1 MKWSSAVLLLA
12 SLTPF
17 VCLGQGLPGIESLFG
32 DDVAA
37 RVVTREGQ
45 VSLYRDNTYWAID
58 SGDTVRVRQVVVTG
72 ADGHATFRVSDGS
85 SFEVFPNSQ
94 VTFRAN
100 PGSLRDI
107 LDVWLGRIRVH
118 IQRPGGQAN
127 PNRVFT
133 PTAIISV
140 RGTTFD
146 VTVDDEAEAT
156 VVLVEEGSVAV
167 EHRLMPR
174 SFEPKIL
181 HAGEELTVHR
191 NLPLDEARHF
201 DTGRALQMA
210 SDIFLQIMVR
220 MPRTG
225 GSVGLPI
232 PGGGGIGSGGG
243 LPGDTGGKPPAPPPP
258 PPHH

>member
-1 MKWSSAVLLLA
+1 MKWSSAVVLLA
-12 SLTPF
+12 SLTPV
-17 VCLGQGLPGIESLFG
+17 VCVAQGLPGIESLFG

-37 RVVTREGQ
+37 RVVSREGQ
-45 VSLYRDNTYWAID
+45 VSLYKDNTYWAID
-58 SGDTVRVRQVVVTG
+58 TGDTVRVRQVVVTG

-85 SFEVFPNSQ
+85 TFEVFPNSQ

-118 IQRPGGQAN
+118 IQRPGGQPN

-146 VTVDDEAEAT
+146 ITVDEEEEAT

-174 SFEPKIL
+174 SFEPKIVR
-181 HAGEELTVHR
+181 AGQELTVHR
-191 NLPLDEARHF
+191 NVPLDEARHF
-201 DTGRALQMA
+201 DAVHAIQMA
-210 SDIFLQIMVR
+210 SDIFLQIMIR
-220 MPRTG
+220 MPRSGRG
-225 GSVGLPI
+225 GIAL
-232 PGGGGIGSGGG
+232 PGGGGGGG
-243 LPGDTGGKPPAPPPP
+243 LPGDTGGKPPTPPPP
-258 PPHH
+258 PKH

>member
-1 MKWSSAVLLLA
+1 MKWSSAVVLLA
-12 SLTPF
+12 SLTPV
-17 VCLGQGLPGIESLFG
+17 VCVAQGLPGIESLFG

-37 RVVTREGQ
+37 RVVSREGQ
-45 VSLYRDNTYWAID
+45 VSLYKDNTYWAID
-58 SGDTVRVRQVVVTG
+58 TGDTVRVRQVVVTG

-85 SFEVFPNSQ
+85 TFEVFPNSQ

-118 IQRPGGQAN
+118 IQRPGGQPN

-146 VTVDDEAEAT
+146 VTVDEEEEAT

-174 SFEPKIL
+174 SFEPKIV
-181 HAGEELTVHR
+181 HAGQELTVHR
-191 NLPLDEARHF
+191 NVPLDEARHF
-201 DTGRALQMA
+201 DAVHAIQMA
-210 SDIFLQIMVR
+210 SDIFLQIMIR
-220 MPRTG
+220 MPRSGRG
-225 GSVGLPI
+225 GIAL
-232 PGGGGIGSGGG
+232 PGGGGGGG
-243 LPGDTGGKPPAPPPP
+243 LPGDTGGKPPTPPPP
-258 PPHH
+258 PKH